1 MMIGTFFMRIMTNED
16 NADEVEDDYSDD
28 VIKYLNKFFND
39 LTSAI
44 EQQPLSLL
52 PIWMIIMM
60 IRMIA

>member
-1 MMIGTFFMRIMTNED
+1 MMIGTSFLRIMTNED
-16 NADEVEDDYSDD
+16 NAEEVEDDYSDD

-60 IRMIA
+60 ITKIA